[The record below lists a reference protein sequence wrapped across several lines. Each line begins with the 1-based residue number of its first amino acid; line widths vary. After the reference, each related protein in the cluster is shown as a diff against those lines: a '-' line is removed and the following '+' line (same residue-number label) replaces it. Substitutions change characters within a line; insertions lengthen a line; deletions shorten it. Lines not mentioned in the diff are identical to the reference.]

1 MKKRLAILLLSAVL
15 LLTGCGAY
23 FLDEVLPELMDIS
36 TQYPNV
42 ESVTVTEL
50 ASGDTVTY
58 AEPDMQDNIRMLFEG
73 VQCTREKTTVG
84 AEDAV
89 YTVEFKAQDGDTV
102 IYVISG
108 SEHVIGEYK
117 YKAITFGV
125 DMIYLENLFE

>member
-108 SEHVIGEYK
+108 SEYVIGEYK